1 MTEIFSAA
9 NIKAATKAA
18 KLVRVSGG
26 LLSAGPG
33 RKAPVNTSITKSVQS
48 RGSQSGGKYTTEN
61 LAYPEAVEGDPMQG
75 HYIIFEILKQ
85 NKAEF
90 TAKKAKAMMNNV
102 TNQLAAAKQQLNTNK
117 NGNVM
122 ADDFEKLG
130 VPSGQSAGKTAGQHI
145 KESMGGSGQK
155 GKYNSL
161 QLSKNA
167 TTPLKKCIALYMPP
181 SVSVSYKAKY
191 NEENIGRIAETAN
204 AALQAFSNTDG
215 NVGQKTAAAGG
226 QLAGGAASG
235 LLGMGLDKLS
245 PQGTKEMLEINAGAV
260 MTPRMELLFDGIGRR
275 DFSYNFMFIPK
286 NEKESEI
293 VEEIVKS
300 FKFHMA
306 SDYGGLSVLGVGLGG
321 TDGVRSMTIPDF
333 FNIKYMY
340 IDSTTEGNKHL
351 NKIKQCVLKDMQV
364 EYGAERYTAYA
375 GGRPQTTK
383 ISLSFEEL
391 EIITKKYIA
400 DG

>member
-26 LLSAGPG
+26 LSAAGPG

-90 TAKKAKAMMNNV
+90 TAKKAKAMMNSVNSQREKI
-102 TNQLAAAKQQLNTNK
+102 NKEQNTK
-117 NGNVM
+117 KPGI
-122 ADDFEKLG
+122 ALEAFGGEG
-130 VPSGQSAGKTAGQHI
+130 RPSGKSAAYTFGKNINKA
-145 KESMGGSGQK
+145 MGGSGQK

-181 SVSVSYKAKY
+181 SVSVSYNAKY
-191 NEENIGRIAETAN
+191 GEEEIGRIAETAN

-226 QLAGGAASG
+226 QLVGGAASG
-235 LLGMGLDKLS
+235 LLGGVVDKLS
-245 PQGTKEMLEINAGAV
+245 PAGTKEMLEINAGAV

-275 DFSYNFMFIPK
+275 NFSYNFMFIPK
-286 NEKESEI
+286 NKKESEI
-293 VEEIVKS
+293 VEDIVKS

-333 FNIKYMY
+333 FNIKYMH
-340 IDSTTEGNKHL
+340 IDGLNKHL
-351 NKIKQCVLKDMQV
+351 NKISTCVLTNMNV

-375 GGRPQTTK
+375 EGRPQTTK
-383 ISLSFEEL
+383 LSLNFSEL
-391 EIITKKYIA
+391 EIITKSYIK
-400 DG
+400 DGY

>member
-1 MTEIFSAA
+1 M
-9 NIKAATKAA
+9 
-18 KLVRVSGG
+18 V
-26 LLSAGPG
+26 
-33 RKAPVNTSITKSVQS
+33 
-48 RGSQSGGKYTTEN
+48 
-61 LAYPEAVEGDPMQG
+61 
-75 HYIIFEILKQ
+75 
-85 NKAEF
+85 
-90 TAKKAKAMMNNV
+90 
-102 TNQLAAAKQQLNTNK
+102 
-117 NGNVM
+117 
-122 ADDFEKLG
+122 DDFGKLG
-130 VPSGQSAGKTAGQHI
+130 VPSGKSAAYTFGKNL
-145 KESMGGSGQK
+145 KESTGGSGQK

-191 NEENIGRIAETAN
+191 NEENIGRMAETAN

-275 DFSYNFMFIPK
+275 NFSYNFMFIPK

-333 FNIKYMY
+333 FNIKYMH
-340 IDSTTEGNKHL
+340 IGEGLNKHL
-351 NKIKQCVLKDMQV
+351 NKISTCVLTTMNV

-375 GGRPQTTK
+375 EGRPQTTK
-383 ISLSFEEL
+383 LSLNFSEL
-391 EIITKKYIA
+391 EIITKSYIEQ
-400 DG
+400 GY

>member
-90 TAKKAKAMMNNV
+90 TAKKAKAMMNSVNSQREKLKKEHN
-102 TNQLAAAKQQLNTNK
+102 TNDPGTVIDGDTGSADSAAKTLGKNINK
-117 NGNVM
+117 
-122 ADDFEKLG
+122 
-130 VPSGQSAGKTAGQHI
+130 
-145 KESMGGSGQK
+145 SMGGGGQR

-191 NEENIGRIAETAN
+191 NDEEIGRIAETAN
-204 AALQAFSNTDG
+204 SALQAFSN
-215 NVGQKTAAAGG
+215 NPGQWDEKAAAAGG
-226 QLAGGAASG
+226 QFVGGAVSG
-235 LLGMGLDKLS
+235 LLGKGLDKFT
-245 PQGTKEMLEINAGAV
+245 PQGTKAIIEINAGAV
-260 MTPRMELLFDGIGRR
+260 MTPRIELLFDGIGRR
-275 DFSYNFMFIPK
+275 NFSYNFMFIPK
-286 NEKESEI
+286 SEKESEI

-333 FNIKYMY
+333 FNIKYMH
-340 IDSTTEGNKHL
+340 IGEGLNKHL
-351 NKIKQCVLKDMQV
+351 NKISTCVLTNMNV

-383 ISLSFEEL
+383 LSLNFSEL
-391 EIITKKYIA
+391 EIITKSYIEQ
-400 DG
+400 GY

>member
-26 LLSAGPG
+26 LLSAAPG

-90 TAKKAKAMMNNV
+90 TAKKAKAMMNSVNS
-102 TNQLAAAKQQLNTNK
+102 QREKLKKEHNTN
-117 NGNVM
+117 
-122 ADDFEKLG
+122 EKGIALEAFG
-130 VPSGQSAGKTAGQHI
+130 GEGAPSGQSPGRIAGRHLGQ
-145 KESMGGSGQK
+145 SMGGGGQR

-181 SVSVSYKAKY
+181 SVSVSYNAKY
-191 NEENIGRIAETAN
+191 GEEEIGRIAETAN

-215 NVGQKTAAAGG
+215 NVGQKTAAVGG
-226 QLAGGAASG
+226 QLVGGAVSG
-235 LLGMGLDKLS
+235 LLALGVDKLS
-245 PQGTKEMLEINAGAV
+245 PQGTKAMLEINAGAV

-275 DFSYNFMFIPK
+275 NFSYNFMFIPK
-286 NEKESEI
+286 SEKESEI

-333 FNIKYMY
+333 FNIKYMH
-340 IDSTTEGNKHL
+340 IGEGLNKHL
-351 NKIKQCVLKDMQV
+351 NKISTCVLTGMDV

-383 ISLSFEEL
+383 LSLNFSEL
-391 EIITKKYIA
+391 EIITKSYIEQ
-400 DG
+400 GY